1 MKENEEVLITGIESE
16 TMVKI
21 NDISTVYLIKP
32 LEYGVISNPYIHG
45 ATMEGSDV
53 DNLIKDEQCEG
64 MIDSDVVEDRK
75 TESDKLLTLV

>member
-32 LEYGVISNPYIHG
+32 LEYGVIANPYIHG
-45 ATMEGSDV
+45 ATMKGKDV

-75 TESDKLLTLV
+75 TESDKLFTLI

>member
-1 MKENEEVLITGIESE
+1 MKENEEVLLTGTESE

-32 LEYGVISNPYIHG
+32 LEYGVISKPYIHG
-45 ATMEGSDV
+45 ATMKGSDV
-53 DNLIKDEQCEG
+53 DNLIKDEQREG

-75 TESDKLLTLV
+75 TESDKLLTLI